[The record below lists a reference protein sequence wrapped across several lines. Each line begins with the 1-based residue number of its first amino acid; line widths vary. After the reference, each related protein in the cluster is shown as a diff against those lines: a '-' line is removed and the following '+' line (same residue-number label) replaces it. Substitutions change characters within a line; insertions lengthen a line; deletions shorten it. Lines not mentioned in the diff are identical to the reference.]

1 MKKVAVSAAMV
12 SVLAACG
19 GGGDSSPSV
28 PTDNRP
34 SVALTVSNYE
44 VAGKEVLGGSS
55 NAGTLADFSGFL
67 TGAQVST
74 GMTFPQFV
82 QKRYPVALQAT
93 KQPAYLTGV
102 EVSESETCS
111 GGGSVRY
118 SGSVRNEYNPS
129 SGDVITIT
137 ANNCREDG
145 AVLNGAMTMRIGS
158 VQGNIDSY
166 PFSVT
171 IDASTNDFRASA
183 GAVTYQSSGSMTM
196 RVTNASYSSADVSI
210 TIPSMISS
218 VSSGGK
224 TDTFQYANYKMDMS
238 VRGSTVSMTM
248 NGGLTVPTLGGNQ
261 LSIQTLQPFVST
273 TGYPTSGVAAA
284 TTASGGKMRFTASSG
299 SRVLIELDAANDG
312 SYEASKLVAWNEVL
326 F

>member
-1 MKKVAVSAAMV
+1 MKKIAISVAMV

-19 GGGDSSPSV
+19 GGGDAGPSPVSE
-28 PTDNRP
+28 RP
-34 SVALTVSNYE
+34 SVALTAANYE

-67 TGAQVST
+67 TGTQVSA

-82 QKRYPVALQAT
+82 QKKYPIALQAI
-93 KQPAYLTGV
+93 KQPAYLSGV
-102 EVSESETCS
+102 EVSESEACS

-118 SGSVRNEYNPS
+118 SGSVRDEYNPS

-145 AVLNGAMTMRIGS
+145 AVLNGAMTMRISS
-158 VQGNIDSY
+158 VNGNIDSY
-166 PFSVT
+166 PFSLT

-183 GAVTYQSSGSMTM
+183 GAATYQSSGSMTM
-196 RVTNASYSSADVSI
+196 SVANASFSSGELSI
-210 TIPSMISS
+210 NIPSMVSS

-224 TDTFQYANYKMDMS
+224 TDTFQYANYKMVMS
-238 VRGSTVSMTM
+238 VRASTVSMTM
-248 NGGLTVPTLGGNQ
+248 NGGLTVPSLGGN
-261 LSIQTLQPFVST
+261 SVTIQTLQPFAST

-312 SYEASKLVAWNEVL
+312 VYEVSKLVSWNEVL
-326 F
+326 

>member
-1 MKKVAVSAAMV
+1 MV

-19 GGGDSSPSV
+19 GGGDAGPSPVSE
-28 PTDNRP
+28 RP
-34 SVALTVSNYE
+34 SVALTAANYE

-67 TGAQVST
+67 TGTQVSA

-82 QKRYPVALQAT
+82 QKKYPIALQAI
-93 KQPAYLTGV
+93 KQPAYLSGV
-102 EVSESETCS
+102 EVSESEACS

-118 SGSVRNEYNPS
+118 SGSVRDEYNPS

-145 AVLNGAMTMRIGS
+145 AVLNGAMTMRISS
-158 VQGNIDSY
+158 VNGNIDSY
-166 PFSVT
+166 PFSLT

-183 GAVTYQSSGSMTM
+183 GAATYQSSGSMTM
-196 RVTNASYSSADVSI
+196 SVANASFSSGELSI
-210 TIPSMISS
+210 NIPSMVSS

-224 TDTFQYANYKMDMS
+224 TDTFQYANYKMVMS
-238 VRGSTVSMTM
+238 VRASTVSMTM
-248 NGGLTVPTLGGNQ
+248 NGGLTVPSLGGN
-261 LSIQTLQPFVST
+261 SVTIQTLQPFAST

-312 SYEASKLVAWNEVL
+312 VYEVSKLVSWNEVL
-326 F
+326 